1 MKFLKTNFLN
11 FLWITLCL
19 FITQN
24 TFAQQTQQNNFVTPD
39 EVINSKK
46 IPTRIVN
53 DYGRLFDPMQL
64 QALENK
70 LVHFDDSTSTQITI
84 VTFRELKGYPLE
96 LLASEIGDKWGVGQK
111 DKDNGIV
118 VLISDLDRKVTIR
131 TGYGAQIHIP
141 PTIANNIIQ
150 KDMLPYFRNGDY
162 YQGVDKAI
170 DSMESALK
178 GKYKNDKTPEND
190 QLGFWEIFFI
200 FLVVIIV
207 LSIFSRGNNSGGNG
221 TRRRRSLLDD
231 VILMNTGST
240 IFRGGGGGF
249 GSGGG
254 GGFGSGGG
262 GGFGGFG
269 GGSFGG
275 GGASGSW

>member
-1 MKFLKTNFLN
+1 MKFLKTKFLS
-11 FLWITLCL
+11 FLWVMLAL
-19 FITQN
+19 FITQK
-24 TFAQQTQQNNFVTPD
+24 TIAQQPFQQNNFITPQ
-39 EVINSKK
+39 EVINSKT
-46 IPTRIVN
+46 IPKRIVN
-53 DYGRLFDPMQL
+53 DYGRIFDPMQL

-70 LVHFDDSTSTQITI
+70 LVHFDDSTSTQIAI
-84 VTFRELKGYPLE
+84 VTFRELKGYPIE

-162 YQGVDKAI
+162 YQGVDKGI
-170 DSMESALK
+170 DSMQRALK
-178 GKYKNDKTPEND
+178 GKYKNEKTPEND

-200 FLVVIIV
+200 FLIVIIL
-207 LSIFSRGNNSGGNG
+207 LSIFSRGNNSGGNR
-221 TRRRRSLLDD
+221 TRRRRSLFDD
-231 VILMNTGST
+231 VVIMNTGST
-240 IFRGGGGGF
+240 IFRGGGGSF
-249 GSGGG
+249 GSG
-254 GGFGSGGG
+254 SG